1 MPDLPGKMKYQ
12 MVETHEELKKAAQ
25 VLAGARS
32 IALDLEGDSMFHYG
46 DTLCLAQ
53 VSDGSRTWLIDPL
66 KIKDLSPL
74 SAILGNTGVEKIL
87 HGSDYDIR
95 LIRGR
100 LGINCPPIF
109 DTELAARFLGMA
121 RSGLADVLAKRF
133 GVSLDK
139 KFQKDDWSQR
149 PLPDEM
155 LAYAAADV
163 HWLIRLAEM
172 MKEDLKRLGRLD
184 WVEEECDL
192 LARAPDRRRENGPL
206 HLRFRGA
213 AVMDRR
219 SLAILE
225 AILQMRESLAQ
236 ERDRPP
242 FKVLDPDAIRQIIQQ
257 RPETDQA
264 LLRIKGLGRRSE
276 KFRAAVLSAVR
287 SGLELPESRLP
298 VYPKGERRRSGKS
311 NWSPLSV
318 QNLKEWRNRRAAAL
332 GLDCSLV
339 CTTSMIQALAARR
352 PLTPEALDQVEG
364 LRNWQKREFGA
375 EICVVLRRGCPK
387 K

>member
-1 MPDLPGKMKYQ
+1 
-12 MVETHEELKKAAQ
+12 
-25 VLAGARS
+25 
-32 IALDLEGDSMFHYG
+32 
-46 DTLCLAQ
+46 
-53 VSDGSRTWLIDPL
+53 
-66 KIKDLSPL
+66 
-74 SAILGNTGVEKIL
+74 
-87 HGSDYDIR
+87 
-95 LIRGR
+95 
-100 LGINCPPIF
+100 
-109 DTELAARFLGMA
+109 
-121 RSGLADVLAKRF
+121 
-133 GVSLDK
+133 
-139 KFQKDDWSQR
+139 
-149 PLPDEM
+149 
-155 LAYAAADV
+155 
-163 HWLIRLAEM
+163 
-172 MKEDLKRLGRLD
+172 
-184 WVEEECDL
+184 
-192 LARAPDRRRENGPL
+192 
-206 HLRFRGA
+206 
-213 AVMDRR
+213 MDRR